1 MVSQCQLAIQRPRVY
16 LAYLDDSDTKRKNEK
31 WQVITA
37 VVIPDEAFD
46 ALELLA
52 SLHIEQLIPA
62 DRLERFEEFH
72 AAELYGGYGVFE
84 GIEQPKRFEA
94 IKGLLSLLES
104 LGVSVVYGAVDLT
117 YLAKQPFA
125 SADPVDVSFR
135 MCAAGVQDWL
145 ANRLV
150 QQVKDGKTGDACHGL
165 FIADDCDSR
174 INNILQKSYRSMR
187 YRMRPPSHEPG
198 KLGQLHDDMYFGDS
212 RYSIGIQL
220 ADLCCYFITRHLA
233 QDAEI
238 AGFYSIV
245 EKQIVSSKRLPE

>member
-84 GIEQPKRFEA
+84 GIEQPKRF
-94 IKGLLSLLES
+94 
-104 LGVSVVYGAVDLT
+104 
-117 YLAKQPFA
+117 
-125 SADPVDVSFR
+125 
-135 MCAAGVQDWL
+135 
-145 ANRLV
+145 
-150 QQVKDGKTGDACHGL
+150 
-165 FIADDCDSR
+165 
-174 INNILQKSYRSMR
+174 
-187 YRMRPPSHEPG
+187 
-198 KLGQLHDDMYFGDS
+198 
-212 RYSIGIQL
+212 
-220 ADLCCYFITRHLA
+220 
-233 QDAEI
+233 
-238 AGFYSIV
+238 
-245 EKQIVSSKRLPE
+245 